1 MAELRAAQSGGM
13 TRPLMPRGGM
23 RGAGRPTPY
32 DRGDR
37 FMGGG
42 YGGRQLPMKGP
53 RGGGMGGWGGGY
65 DGYGGYGSYG
75 GGPSG
80 PAGMGYTPTTGT
92 ARPRSLSRIDFFFF
106 GCPMSDMMLFNVA

>member
-1 MAELRAAQSGGM
+1 MAELRAAQNGG

-23 RGAGRPTPY
+23 RGGSRPTPY

-53 RGGGMGGWGGGY
+53 RGGGMGGWGG
-65 DGYGGYGSYG
+65 DAYGGFGSYG
-75 GGPSG
+75 GGP
-80 PAGMGYTPTTGT
+80 PGMGFNSTTGT
-92 ARPRSLSRIDFFFF
+92 GVFRALS
-106 GCPMSDMMLFNVA
+106 VAF

>member
-1 MAELRAAQSGGM
+1 MAELRAAQGGGM

-75 GGPSG
+75 SG
-80 PAGMGYTPTTGT
+80 PTGMGFTPTTGT
-92 ARPRSLSRIDFFFF
+92 ISQCLLYVHLYFGSVITRI
-106 GCPMSDMMLFNVA
+106 P